1 MAQDLASP
9 RQSDLGTLYRDP
21 KSDSSELEL
30 ASPRAVVVAPRDL
43 DSLAVETVSP
53 RSTSRILSL
62 RRGESLGAERLR
74 LLRMRLW
81 EFRRQGSLSVLAVTS
96 AFPKDGKSTVAL
108 NLAGVLSDGRQHRV
122 LFIEA
127 DLHCPTAAANLGLGR
142 NPGLAECLEED
153 SDPFNHIRRIEP
165 FGWYLL
171 PAGNTRQHPT
181 DLIQSAALPAIMQ
194 KLRPHFDWIVI
205 DTPPVI
211 PIPDTISIC
220 DSSDAVLLVIR
231 SGVTSKEG
239 VDEAIDM
246 IGANRIAS
254 IILNG
259 SEEINKSY
267 YKYSSY
273 YGSKK
278 K

>member
-1 MAQDLASP
+1 MAQDLALP
-9 RQSDLGTLYRDP
+9 QQSGKLYRDHQNDR
-21 KSDSSELEL
+21 SDQLEV
-30 ASPRAVVVAPRDL
+30 ASPRSLVVAPRNL
-43 DSLAVETVSP
+43 DNVAVETVSP
-53 RSTSRILSL
+53 LGTSRILSL
-62 RRGESLGAERLR
+62 KRGESLGAERLR

-81 EFRRQGSLSVLAVTS
+81 ESRRQGSFNVLAVTS

-127 DLHCPTAAANLGLGR
+127 DLHCPSVASNLGINR
-142 NPGLAECLEED
+142 QPGLAECLE
-153 SDPFNHIRRIEP
+153 SGADPFNFIRRIEP

-171 PAGNTRQHPT
+171 SAGNALQHPT
-181 DLIQSAALPAIMQ
+181 DLIQSKALPDVMQ
-194 KLRPHFDWIVI
+194 TLRPHFDWIII

-220 DSSDAVLLVIR
+220 DVSDTVLLVIR

-273 YGSKK
+273 YGAKK